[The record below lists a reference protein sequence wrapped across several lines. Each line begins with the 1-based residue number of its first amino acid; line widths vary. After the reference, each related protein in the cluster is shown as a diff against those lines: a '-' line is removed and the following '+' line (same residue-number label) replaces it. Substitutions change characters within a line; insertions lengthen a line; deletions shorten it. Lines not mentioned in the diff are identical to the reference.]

1 MDRAV
6 YLGVNKTTGGV
17 AMIDERGVV
26 RCKLQNITHDE
37 IAREC
42 GRDMRREHLTL
53 DEMRMVSRLTYATFR
68 ASDDPV
74 SSQDA
79 MQAAKARL
87 IDLLR
92 QCDLRSSSS
101 TDECAMLGAADGSSS
116 GADGASESSG

>member
-1 MDRAV
+1 MARAV

-26 RCKLQNITHDE
+26 RLQLQSVTHDE

-53 DEMRMVSRLTYATFR
+53 DEMRIVSRLTNATFR

-74 SSQDA
+74 SSQEA
-79 MQAAKARL
+79 MQAAKPRL
-87 IDLLR
+87 IALLR
-92 QCDLRSSSS
+92 ECDRRSSTGES
-101 TDECAMLGAADGSSS
+101 AALSAPEESSS
-116 GADGASESSG
+116 GADVSDV